1 MAKKKV
7 NKKEVK
13 KINRGYINEENDA
26 SISNLIKII
35 VIIAIAFCLFYAIT
49 YVVTK
54 HNKTYSWENNSVSSV
69 IQYDKIMLG
78 TLLTQSTDE
87 YYVLALEYSNN
98 DKDIFDTYI
107 SMYKETEGSLNF
119 YTVDLDSDFNK
130 KYIAENSNF
139 NINSIKDLEIK
150 DTTLFKIKNSKIVE
164 HIEGNEQI
172 IKKFANLVK

>member
-26 SISNLIKII
+26 SVSNLIKII

-87 YYVLALEYSNN
+87 Y
-98 DKDIFDTYI
+98 
-107 SMYKETEGSLNF
+107 
-119 YTVDLDSDFNK
+119 
-130 KYIAENSNF
+130 
-139 NINSIKDLEIK
+139 
-150 DTTLFKIKNSKIVE
+150 
-164 HIEGNEQI
+164 
-172 IKKFANLVK
+172 

>member
-1 MAKKKV
+1 M
-7 NKKEVK
+7 
-13 KINRGYINEENDA
+13 
-26 SISNLIKII
+26 
-35 VIIAIAFCLFYAIT
+35 FYAIT

-130 KYIAENSNF
+130 KYIAENRNF
-139 NINSIKDLEIK
+139 NINSIKDLKIK